1 MLFVL
6 EIFVNFLTS
15 NFFNPYFQVKEK
27 LQICKFMVIWL
38 DNNLFLYIKEASIK

>member
-6 EIFVNFLTS
+6 EIFG
-15 NFFNPYFQVKEK
+15 NFFNPCFQVKEK